1 MGEGDEVI
9 TSGYDL
15 GIFPPSIPIGE
26 VVDATGESAAYY
38 TAGEVF
44 DALAKSHPRFS
55 GLSYDTL
62 GLRGLPVL
70 ESVAGAAS

>member
-1 MGEGDEVI
+1 MARPSWFVLA
-9 TSGYDL
+9 DL
-15 GIFPPSIPIGE
+15 LA
-26 VVDATGESAAYY
+26 ATGESAAYY

-44 DALAKSHPRFS
+44 DALARSHPRFS
-55 GLSYDTL
+55 GPNDDTL